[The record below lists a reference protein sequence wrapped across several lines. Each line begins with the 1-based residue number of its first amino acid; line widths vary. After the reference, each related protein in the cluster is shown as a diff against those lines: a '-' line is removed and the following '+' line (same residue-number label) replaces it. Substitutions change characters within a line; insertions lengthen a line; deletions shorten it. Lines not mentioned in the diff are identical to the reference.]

1 MWDHSPDCPP
11 ENTGGCPVV
20 DESSSGVSEKSFS
33 QELGELDLIAEERAG
48 DIDAFA
54 SNNNDSLP

>member
-1 MWDHSPDCPP
+1 M
-11 ENTGGCPVV
+11 